1 MTISAIGRPLN
12 TSAEEL
18 LAALDDSRR
27 EPALTRERMLL
38 ELQSYEDSYGYASAD
53 VRALVRDGVLTE
65 THELCSWMF
74 TYDALLRF
82 RS

>member
-27 EPALTRERMLL
+27 EPALTRARMLL

>member
-27 EPALTRERMLL
+27 EPALTRTRMLL

>member
-27 EPALTRERMLL
+27 EPALTRARMLL

-74 TYDALLRF
+74 SYDALVRF